1 MGDTRRARHRLVL
14 ALMASSPAWAMGGC
28 AQGMGDDDD
37 TSGGE
42 EIGYDVGE
50 IVPDFTLPDQQG
62 ADITLSAFAGQR
74 VLLDFSALWCTPCA
88 EAADHAEAAQDD
100 LSAEF
105 PFQYVMVLAEG
116 EVPGNVATVDDAVTW
131 ADDHGLSIPVLA
143 DVDGVVAPG
152 FLAAAGQ
159 GALPQFYVLDEDLRV
174 CAVHVGYGT
183 GDEAAVAQAVRACG
197 A

>member
-1 MGDTRRARHRLVL
+1 MGDIHSARNGLLLPLLAPAVL
-14 ALMASSPAWAMGGC
+14 WALAGC
-28 AQGMGDDDD
+28 AQAQGDDDD
-37 TSGGE
+37 TAGGD

-50 IVPDFTLPDQQG
+50 IVPDFSLPDQDG
-62 ADITLSAFAGQR
+62 ADTTLSSFAGQR

-88 EAADHAEAAQDD
+88 EAADHAEAVQGD

-105 PFQYVMVLAEG
+105 AFQYVMVLAEG
-116 EVPGNVATVDDAVTW
+116 EVPGNAATVEDAVTW

-183 GDEAAVAQAVRACG
+183 GDEEAVAQAVRACG
-197 A
+197 E